1 MDNFF
6 ICCIIFYQQK
16 KESEKNA
23 ATNACNTLTL
33 NLLKDAAK
41 NDEFDYSV
49 NFDNLFSKMDD
60 FDKFFRNGEISYNI
74 LKYVPALANA
84 AYQGQLEKT

>member
-1 MDNFF
+1 MYYFLSTEKR
-6 ICCIIFYQQK
+6 IW
-16 KESEKNA
+16 KNA

-41 NDEFDYSV
+41 NDEFDYST

-60 FDKFFRNGEISYNI
+60 FDKFFRNGEISYYM
-74 LKYVPALANA
+74 LKYIPGLANA
-84 AYQGQLEKT
+84 AYQGQLEKTEKNT